1 MITSSLLFLLGWDYG
16 CLSMTIGEKA
26 SLRIAPELGYGKD
39 GFPAWKY
46 PFITK
51 FRNKI
56 SSIKCYTIVA
66 C

>member
-51 FRNKI
+51 FRN
-56 SSIKCYTIVA
+56 
-66 C
+66 

>member
-1 MITSSLLFLLGWDYG
+1 MPTLCGTVFMITSSLVFLLGWDYG

-46 PFITK
+46 PF
-51 FRNKI
+51 
-56 SSIKCYTIVA
+56 CY
-66 C
+66 

>member
-1 MITSSLLFLLGWDYG
+1 MITSSLVFLLGWDYG

-46 PFITK
+46 PF
-51 FRNKI
+51 
-56 SSIKCYTIVA
+56 CY
-66 C
+66 